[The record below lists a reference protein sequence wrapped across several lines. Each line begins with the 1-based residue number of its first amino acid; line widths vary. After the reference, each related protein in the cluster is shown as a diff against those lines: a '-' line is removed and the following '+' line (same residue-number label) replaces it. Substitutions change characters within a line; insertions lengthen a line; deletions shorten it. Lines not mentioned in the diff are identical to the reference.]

1 MSSTFEQ
8 YLDSPAADTDFDTWW
23 HNNPDAAPDRHT
35 ARGVWEQTDEAYE
48 ASRRWAEDRHWDRK
62 LREVGL

>member
-8 YLDSPAADTDFDTWW
+8 YLDAPAADTDFDTWW

-35 ARGVWEQTDEAYE
+35 AR
-48 ASRRWAEDRHWDRK
+48 
-62 LREVGL
+62 